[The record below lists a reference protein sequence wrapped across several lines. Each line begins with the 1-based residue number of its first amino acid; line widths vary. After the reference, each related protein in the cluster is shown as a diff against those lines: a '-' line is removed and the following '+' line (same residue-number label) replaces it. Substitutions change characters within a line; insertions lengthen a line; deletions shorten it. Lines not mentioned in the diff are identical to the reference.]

1 MIEPKQ
7 RKEKSVLGGSRTKA
21 FRLIRTG
28 SALLLFAGAATP
40 FYGQSPEA
48 LKTADKKSQLPPQEQ
63 SVQRDQA
70 YVRQLLQRG
79 TADARIESVL
89 QLSSRF
95 ASFNP
100 SGDFHAYSLSLI
112 AKEKAALKQQKQTQQ
127 AGVASQAPVAAV
139 VSDISSV
146 PASAIALA
154 PSNPV
159 GINSV
164 KVSQESS
171 KSNAQNSIQGNAQDS
186 NATSI
191 PDSNQ
196 GTISNPSPAVFGGVL
211 PAAFVPSNARL
222 ASGGTVSNSNV
233 ATVSGGSST
242 NGSGVG
248 RSSSNEPVNSNT
260 FNFDQ
265 GPGPGPIGPGPGC
278 NLFPA
283 PPSVGA
289 SVPLTYFGPPPSE
302 TNPSLVGPVQ
312 LLKSGTVDA
321 VHGTITLPLY
331 LGHMKGS
338 NKNVWYILTDVDDP
352 NVAAE
357 LGLNFSAK
365 LTFASNAAR
374 TATLAADGTL
384 VFDKGTVDFSPVRSI
399 VPGPRGAEFP
409 PASAQPGAVGD
420 ADYSPF
426 VQVVNAGGVIYNA
439 PIVAFGVDASQINF
453 PDGNVDYSKVHDE
466 VVTID
471 PVNQTVTIN
480 LINGFSF
487 GRPVWYISMDT
498 SIPLGAAI
506 EHNTFAPLMQQL
518 HLGGD
523 DSFSSPVERIFISTN
538 GAESG
543 ACNNPQRQ
551 GLSAD
556 LADGHR
562 PNNVLG
568 GIPTIALDY
577 SPAWD
582 AQLFEWTKDAIENGF
597 RGQVREEFQILTF
610 VQDGL
615 ITGPGG
621 KAFGSSGFSINC
633 PIAQRLD

>member
-1 MIEPKQ
+1 MIEPNQ
-7 RKEKSVLGGSRTKA
+7 REEKTLLGRSRAKA
-21 FRLIRTG
+21 IRLIRTG
-28 SALLLFAGAATP
+28 TALLLFAASATGIC
-40 FYGQSPEA
+40 GQSTEGVKA
-48 LKTADKKSQLPPQEQ
+48 AENKSQLSLREQ
-63 SVQRDQA
+63 SVQHDRA

-79 TADARIESVL
+79 TADAKIEGVL

-100 SGDFHAYSLSLI
+100 AGDFHAYALSLI
-112 AKEKAALKQQKQTQQ
+112 AKEKAALKQSKQTQQ
-127 AGVASQAPVAAV
+127 ADLAPQTAPAVVASA
-139 VSDISSV
+139 SSSV
-146 PASAIALA
+146 LVSGNALA

-164 KVSQESS
+164 KSSQESS
-171 KSNAQNSIQGNAQDS
+171 RDNASELAPTTALDNSQA
-186 NATSI
+186 ATPNS
-191 PDSNQ
+191 S
-196 GTISNPSPAVFGGVL
+196 
-211 PAAFVPSNARL
+211 PAAFAGALFLPTGSVSSNA
-222 ASGGTVSNSNV
+222 GGVVQPTSVGAVSNSKG
-233 ATVSGGSST
+233 ATSTGGSST
-242 NGSGVG
+242 SQSG
-248 RSSSNEPVNSNT
+248 NINT
-260 FNFDQ
+260 FNSDQ

-289 SVPLTYFGPPPSE
+289 TVPLTYFGPSPSE

-321 VHGTITLPLY
+321 ARGTITLPLY

-338 NKNVWYILTDVDDP
+338 KKNVWYILTDVDDP

-384 VFDKGTVDFSPVRSI
+384 VFDKGTVDFSPVRNI
-399 VPGPRGAEFP
+399 VPGPSGAEFP
-409 PASAQPGAVGD
+409 PASAVPGAVGD

-426 VQVVNAGGVIYNA
+426 VQVTNAGGVIYNA
-439 PIVAFGVDASQINF
+439 PIVAFNVDASQINF
-453 PDGNVDYSKVHDE
+453 PDGNVDYTKVHDE
-466 VVTID
+466 VVAID
-471 PVNQTVTIN
+471 PINQTVTIN

-518 HLGGD
+518 HLGTD
-523 DSFSSPVERIFISTN
+523 DSFSSPIERIFIGTN
-538 GAESG
+538 GPESG
-543 ACNNPQRQ
+543 GCNNPLRQ

-556 LADGHR
+556 LADGAR

-582 AQLFEWTKDAIENGF
+582 AQLFEWTKDAIDNGF

-621 KAFGSSGFSINC
+621 APFGSSGFSINC

>member
-1 MIEPKQ
+1 MLQRVRRSPFAKQ
-7 RKEKSVLGGSRTKA
+7 LQKSSVLAFIGLLAFYSVPSKA
-21 FRLIRTG
+21 QEKKTQL
-28 SALLLFAGAATP
+28 
-40 FYGQSPEA
+40 SP
-48 LKTADKKSQLPPQEQ
+48 QQQ
-63 SVQRDQA
+63 SVQRDQT
-70 YVRQLLQRG
+70 YVRQLLKRG
-79 TADARIESVL
+79 TSDAKVESVL
-89 QLSSRF
+89 KLTSRF
-95 ASFNP
+95 TSFNP
-100 SGDFHAYSLSLI
+100 SGDFHAYALSLI
-112 AKEKAALKQQKQTQQ
+112 AKEKTTTKQPKQTQQ
-127 AGVASQAPVAAV
+127 AGVASQTTPTAAV
-139 VSDISSV
+139 SDSS
-146 PASAIALA
+146 SAPLSANVLA

-164 KVSQESS
+164 KISQESS
-171 KSNAQNSIQGNAQDS
+171 RDSVQD
-186 NATSI
+186 TTPESI
-191 PDSNQ
+191 PDNSQ
-196 GTISNPSPAVFGGVL
+196 AAVSNPSSAVLGGGLFL
-211 PAAFVPSNARL
+211 PTVSAPSNR
-222 ASGGTVSNSNV
+222 GGSVQATSVSTSANSP
-233 ATVSGGSST
+233 ATAVSGGFSPSEST
-242 NGSGVG
+242 GSGAF
-248 RSSSNEPVNSNT
+248 NSA
-260 FNFDQ
+260 Q

-289 SVPLTYFGPPPSE
+289 IVPLTYFGPPPSE

-321 VHGTITLPLY
+321 AHGTITLPLY

-374 TATLAADGTL
+374 TANLAADGTL
-384 VFDKGTVDFSPVRSI
+384 VFDKGTVDFSPVRNI
-399 VPGPRGAEFP
+399 VPGPSGAEFP
-409 PASAQPGAVGD
+409 PVSAQPGAVGD

-439 PIVAFGVDASQINF
+439 PIVAFGVNANEINF
-453 PDGNVDYSKVHDE
+453 PDGNVDYSMVHDE
-466 VVTID
+466 VVAID
-471 PVNQTVTIN
+471 PNNQTVTIN

-523 DSFSSPVERIFISTN
+523 DSFSSPIERIFISTN

-543 ACNNPQRQ
+543 GCSNPQRQ

-556 LADGHR
+556 LADGAR

-621 KAFGSSGFSINC
+621 KPFGSSGFSINC

>member
-1 MIEPKQ
+1 MIEATQ
-7 RKEKSVLGGSRTKA
+7 RKEKTPVGSSRKTTVQ
-21 FRLIRTG
+21 LIGAGT
-28 SALLLFAGAATP
+28 AILLFAASFSALYAQAPSTLKAA
-40 FYGQSPEA
+40 EN
-48 LKTADKKSQLPPQEQ
+48 KSQLSAQEQ
-63 SVQRDQA
+63 SVRRDQA
-70 YVRQLLQRG
+70 YVRALLERG
-79 TADARIESVL
+79 ASDAKVEVSLKLTSRFTSFNSSSHFHSYALGLISKERKAL
-89 QLSSRF
+89 QL
-95 ASFNP
+95 A
-100 SGDFHAYSLSLI
+100 
-112 AKEKAALKQQKQTQQ
+112 KQTQRSSGATQ
-127 AGVASQAPVAAV
+127 TASAAAISVSSPAPNGNVAA
-139 VSDISSV
+139 
-146 PASAIALA
+146 
-154 PSNPV
+154 PSTPV
-159 GINSV
+159 GISNV
-164 KVSQESS
+164 KASQESS
-171 KSNAQNSIQGNAQDS
+171 RDNAQDTTQPSTDGNQVVVPNSSQPIFGGGLLLPSLSAPLNRGSFVQATSAGVSS
-186 NATSI
+186 NAPVVT
-191 PDSNQ
+191 
-196 GTISNPSPAVFGGVL
+196 
-211 PAAFVPSNARL
+211 AA
-222 ASGGTVSNSNV
+222 
-233 ATVSGGSST
+233 SGGSSQT
-242 NGSGVG
+242 ESSGSSG
-248 RSSSNEPVNSNT
+248 T
-260 FNFDQ
+260 FNSDQ

-289 SVPLTYFGPPPSE
+289 AVPLTYFGPSPSE

-321 VHGTITLPLY
+321 AHGTITLPLY

-338 NKNVWYILTDVDDP
+338 KKNVWYILTDVDDP

-365 LTFASNAAR
+365 LTFAADAAR
-374 TATLAADGTL
+374 TANLDSNGNL
-384 VFDKGTVDFSPVRSI
+384 VFDKGTVDFSPVRNI
-399 VPGPRGAEFP
+399 VPGPAGAEFP
-409 PASAQPGAVGD
+409 PISAQPGAVGD

-426 VQVVNAGGVIYNA
+426 VKVLNAAGVIYNA
-439 PIVAFGVDASQINF
+439 PIVAFGVDANQINF
-453 PDGNVDYSKVHDE
+453 PDGNVDYTKVHDE
-466 VVTID
+466 VVAID
-471 PVNQTVTIN
+471 PNNQTVTIN

-487 GRPVWYISMDT
+487 GRPVWYLSMDT

-523 DSFSSPVERIFISTN
+523 DSFSSPIERIFIGTN

-543 ACNNPQRQ
+543 GCNNPQRQ

-556 LADGHR
+556 FADGHR

-621 KAFGSSGFSINC
+621 KPFGSSGFSINC